1 MQASVKEV
9 EALKN
14 IQKFD
19 CKIKEI
25 QKNYDSMPEKDAIND
40 LIKKSSDLQT
50 KLNKATYMKN
60 DAIKR
65 YEKIT
70 TEDTRL
76 SDREINLQS
85 DIEAAGSDFRNLE
98 IRTKELEGISRRRT
112 VLAEMALKIT
122 EELDKAK
129 EVIEKLEDAL
139 LIINKKIDTLKAKV
153 EESRSASEAEIS
165 DILKKRIT
173 YADRL
178 SPELAELYD
187 RACARLGNVV
197 LSHLEDNRCSACRAE
212 IEEGRLLEIKR
223 DGSVA
228 VCPHCSRILLIEQ

>member
-1 MQASVKEV
+1 MQASAKEV
-9 EALKN
+9 VALKN
-14 IQKFD
+14 IQNFD

-25 QKNYDSMPEKDAIND
+25 QKNYDSMPEKDVIND
-40 LIKKSSDLQT
+40 LIKKSDDLQT

-65 YEKIT
+65 YEKII

-76 SDREINLQS
+76 ADREISLQG

-98 IRTKELEGISRRRT
+98 MRTKELEGISRRRT

-129 EVIEKLEDAL
+129 EVIEKLEEAL
-139 LIINKKIDTLKAKV
+139 SLINKKTESLKAKV
-153 EESRSASEAEIS
+153 AECKLSSEFEITQILRERAKFA
-165 DILKKRIT
+165 DII
-173 YADRL
+173 

-223 DGSVA
+223 GGSVA

>member
-1 MQASVKEV
+1 MQASAKEV

-25 QKNYDSMPEKDAIND
+25 QKAYDSMPEKDTIND
-40 LIKKSSDLQT
+40 LIKKSSELQA
-50 KLNKATYMKN
+50 KCLKAKQMKN

-70 TEDTRL
+70 TEDVRL
-76 SDREINLQS
+76 SDREINLQK
-85 DIEAAGSDFRNLE
+85 DIEAAGTDFRNLE
-98 IRTKELEGISRRRT
+98 VRTKELEGISRRRT
-112 VLAEMALKIT
+112 VLAEMALRIT

-129 EVIEKLEDAL
+129 VIIEKLEDA
-139 LIINKKIDTLKAKV
+139 ISAFNSKIESLKAKV
-153 EESRSASEAEIS
+153 EDRKNLSEAEITE
-165 DILKKRIT
+165 ILKCRKSD
-173 YADRL
+173 ADKL

-197 LSHLEDNRCSACRAE
+197 LSHLEDNRCSACRTE
-212 IEEGRLLEIKR
+212 IEEGRLLEIKSEGR
-223 DGSVA
+223 VG
-228 VCPHCSRILLIEQ
+228 VCPHCSRILLL